1 MSYYWLKRQEIQQK
15 AKGRYS
21 IETAAEYY
29 GQNKEAIKN
38 LSTKNLSTREKN
50 IKNWFSIKKKL

>member
-1 MSYYWLKRQEIQQK
+1 MSYYWFKRQEIQQK